1 MGMPEYDQPQVDK
14 ALHSARSRKVA
25 ADASNI
31 KEPREEVSALVQG
44 ATAPPG
50 LIQLTYEE
58 FAAALKDALRNYR
71 RSDLLL
77 CNPLLRSRQL
87 ARRTNASPAAL
98 KAVLTETADAL
109 FTNDPRDQKLRRVLE
124 LSYFRPAPKQETA
137 AERLGLAFSTYRRL
151 LATAHDRLARWL
163 WKGEEAEPT
172 RVPRLSIVVLP
183 FTNLSSDDSQDHLID
198 GITENLTTNLS
209 RIPDMFVIGR
219 NTAFHY
225 RDKSIDIRAI
235 GQELGVRYVMTG
247 SVQLD
252 GNRIRVNA
260 QLNEVET
267 RLQLWAER
275 FDKPHASL
283 LDLQDEITAHLA
295 RSVDLELVAAESRR
309 VMHEGGNELDSL
321 DLVLRARAVWNEP
334 FSFERTREARRLFE
348 AALRLD
354 PRNVVALLGLAD
366 THMREVNSFQ
376 SQDRTEQIRIADDAV
391 SRALALAPNSA
402 HAHFSCGAVLTAMR
416 APERALREFD
426 LAIDLDG
433 NLALAHGARGLIEIY
448 LGRAEAA
455 ETHVSRAIRLNPR
468 DPGCATWHL
477 MIGTAD
483 LFLGR
488 LDQAVGRLR
497 RSVELNPNCGWAQL
511 ALAVALSLAGRAKEA
526 AGVCAVSRRVASGFT
541 ICKHRR
547 EAMSDNP
554 IYLAQRERFCAGL
567 RQIGVPEN

>member
-1 MGMPEYDQPQVDK
+1 MGMRAHDLPRVDK
-14 ALHSARSRKVA
+14 GLRSAVLRKLAV
-25 ADASNI
+25 DSSNI
-31 KEPREEVSALVQG
+31 KEPREEVSGLVQG
-44 ATAPPG
+44 VAAPPG

-58 FAAALKDALRNYR
+58 FAAALKDALRNYN

-77 CNPLLRSRQL
+77 CNPLLQSRQL

-98 KAVLTETADAL
+98 KALLTETADAL

-124 LSYFRPAPKQETA
+124 LSYFRPAPKQEAA

-151 LATAHDRLARWL
+151 LATAHDRIARWL

-235 GQELGVRYVMTG
+235 GQELVVRYVMTG

-260 QLNEVET
+260 QLNEAET

-275 FDKPHASL
+275 FDKPRASL

-309 VMHEGGNELDSL
+309 VMHEGGNEFDSL

-334 FSFERTREARRLFE
+334 FSSERTREARRLFE

-354 PRNVVALLGLAD
+354 PKNVVALLGLAD

-376 SQDRTEQIRIADDAV
+376 SQDRPEQIRIADDAV
-391 SRALALAPNSA
+391 SRALALAPDSA
-402 HAHFSCGAVLTAMR
+402 HAHFSRGAVLTAMR

-511 ALAVALSLAGRAKEA
+511 SLAVALSLAGRAEEA
-526 AGVCAVSRRVASGFT
+526 AGVSAVARRVASGFT
-541 ICKHRR
+541 ISKHRR

-554 IYLAQRERFCAGL
+554 IYVAQRERFCAGL

>member
-1 MGMPEYDQPQVDK
+1 MRIRAHDQPPVDK
-14 ALHSARSRKVA
+14 ALRSAVLRKLTADSSNINESRK
-25 ADASNI
+25 
-31 KEPREEVSALVQG
+31 EVSALVQG
-44 ATAPPG
+44 VAAPPG

-58 FAAALKDALRNYR
+58 FAAALKDALRNYS

-77 CNPLLRSRQL
+77 RNPLLRSRQL
-87 ARRTNASPAAL
+87 VRRTNASPAAL

-124 LSYFRPAPKQETA
+124 LSYFRPAPKQEAA

-151 LATAHDRLARWL
+151 LATAHDRIARWL

-260 QLNEVET
+260 QLNEAET

-275 FDKPHASL
+275 FDKPRASL

-309 VMHEGGNELDSL
+309 VMHEGGNDLDFL

-334 FSFERTREARRLFE
+334 FSSERTREARRLFE

-366 THMREVNSFQ
+366 THMREVNSFE
-376 SQDRTEQIRIADDAV
+376 SHDRPEQIRIADDAV
-391 SRALALAPNSA
+391 SRALALAPHSA
-402 HAHFSCGAVLTAMR
+402 HAHFSRGAVLTAMR

-488 LDQAVGRLR
+488 LDPAVGRLR

-511 ALAVALSLAGRAKEA
+511 SLAVALNLAGRAKEA
-526 AGVCAVSRRVASGFT
+526 AGVSAVARRVASGFT
-541 ICKHRR
+541 ISKHRR